1 MKVYLTW
8 NKNPVW
14 VFHILLR
21 EITDYFEEE
30 HNAECFRKEGG
41 TQYIDSIDYTLG
53 DCELIIYDDE
63 NDILKAVSY
72 GEWNS
77 GLRGVFEQRNNEKD
91 LLVCMHTKEWGV
103 YDIQSYN
110 DRFAY
115 TFKNTNFYPY
125 SPEFDYDTVYTAR
138 QNLSFDDMIDKMFF
152 RCTTGRSD
160 EFKLADLGLTNER
173 FPVESLENYLHRSIT
188 YKVGLSLAGVT
199 EICHRDIEYM
209 AIGLPILRL
218 EFTQKYN
225 PELIPNYHYIAVST
239 DGLSNDSNVHKIG
252 GDEYI
257 ERFRARF
264 DEVKKD
270 QSTINN
276 ISINARKYYEDNCA
290 PDVRVK
296 KILEKLNYE

>member
-8 NKNPVW
+8 HNSPVW
-14 VFHILLR
+14 AFHILLR
-21 EITDYFEEE
+21 DLATYLEES
-30 HNAECFRKEGG
+30 HNADVHRQEGG
-41 TQYIDSIDYTLG
+41 TQYIDSIDFTLG
-53 DCELIIYDDE
+53 DCELIIYDDV
-63 NDILKAVSY
+63 NDVLKAVSY
-72 GEWNS
+72 GEYNS
-77 GLRGVFEQRNNEKD
+77 GLLQVFEQRNNKED
-91 LLVCMHTKEWGV
+91 LFVCMHTKEWGV

-110 DRFAY
+110 NRFAY

-125 SPEFDYDTVYTAR
+125 SPDFNYDAVYAAR
-138 QNLSFDDMIDKMFF
+138 QDLSFDSLIDKMFF

-160 EFKLADLGLTNER
+160 EFKLAELGLTNER
-173 FPVESLENYLHRSIT
+173 FPVEPLQDYLHRSVT

-225 PELIPNYHYIAVST
+225 PELVPNHHYIAVST
-239 DGLSNDSNVHKIG
+239 DGLGNDPNIHKIG

-257 ERFRARF
+257 DRFRDRF
-264 DEVKKD
+264 NEVRND

-276 ISINARKYYEDNCA
+276 ISMNARKYYEDNCS
-290 PDVRVK
+290 PHVRVK
-296 KILEKLNYE
+296 KILEKLEI